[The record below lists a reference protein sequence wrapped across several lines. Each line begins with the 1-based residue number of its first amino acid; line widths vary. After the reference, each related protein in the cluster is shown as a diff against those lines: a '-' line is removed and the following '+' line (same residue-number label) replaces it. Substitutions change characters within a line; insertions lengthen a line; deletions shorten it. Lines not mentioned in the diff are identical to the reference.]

1 MDLDLAHVR
10 AFVCAA
16 EELHF
21 GRAAARLFLT
31 QQAVS
36 KRLQRLE
43 ATLGEPLLLRD
54 HQAVALT
61 DAGRRFLPHAR
72 ALLSLADTAIA
83 AARTST
89 VPLRIDVWGPVH
101 VPLRVMRQLASGTE
115 LILELSMR
123 RGLGSALA
131 ALERGELDVAFG
143 RPHDL
148 GRPWPAGVSRRLLFL
163 EPVAAAVVNGHP
175 LADRPVLTAGDLR
188 GTGLWLPFTDKPSEL
203 VGLLKA
209 YAHHLGVPVEASALN
224 LGVEHTLDDLRR
236 HPHRVTPVGAQ
247 WTLPA
252 DIAVIPLSP
261 TPFLPWSAI
270 WRDDNP
276 HPTLAHLFE
285 LLVKASAQG
294 NWLHFDPATDW
305 LPEPDLRDLP
315 S

>member
-10 AFVCAA
+10 AFVCTA

-83 AARTST
+83 ATRAP
-89 VPLRIDVWGPVH
+89 VMPLRVDVWGPVH
-101 VPLRVMRQLASGTE
+101 VPLRIMRQLALGE
-115 LILELSMR
+115 LIFELSMR
-123 RGLGSALA
+123 RGLDSALA
-131 ALERGELDVAFG
+131 AVERGELDVAFG

-148 GRPWPAGVSRRLLFL
+148 GRPWPAGVSRQLFFL

-175 LADRPVLTAGDLR
+175 LADRPVLTSAELR
-188 GTGLWLPFTDKPSEL
+188 QTGLWLPFTDKPSEL

-209 YAHHLGVPVEASALN
+209 FANHLGVPVEASPLN
-224 LGVEHTLDDLRR
+224 VGVEHTLDELRR

-247 WTLPA
+247 WTLPP
-252 DIAVIPLSP
+252 DITVIPLSP
-261 TPFLPWSAI
+261 APFLPWSAV
-270 WRDDNP
+270 WRDDNRHPGLP
-276 HPTLAHLFE
+276 HLVE
-285 LLVKASAQG
+285 LLAKASAQG
-294 NWLHFDPATDW
+294 DWLAFDPATDW
-305 LPEPDLRDLP
+305 LPPPDRDDLP
-315 S
+315 T